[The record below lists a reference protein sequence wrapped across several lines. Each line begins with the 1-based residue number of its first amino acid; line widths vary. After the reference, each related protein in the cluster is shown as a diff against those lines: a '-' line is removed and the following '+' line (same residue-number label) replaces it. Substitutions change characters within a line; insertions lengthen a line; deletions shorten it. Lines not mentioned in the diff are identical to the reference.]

1 MLQADVQYNHIGKNA
16 AFQHTKHFG
25 YNVYKKEA
33 TFWNEPQ
40 KLDKKR
46 IKRPQ
51 RSESCT
57 AQGSGRL
64 VLI

>member
-33 TFWNEPQ
+33 TFLQP
-40 KLDKKR
+40 LFF
-46 IKRPQ
+46 
-51 RSESCT
+51 
-57 AQGSGRL
+57 
-64 VLI
+64 

>member
-33 TFWNEPQ
+33 TFLQPLFFSSDILFFLWHISKDNIRWQ
-40 KLDKKR
+40 
-46 IKRPQ
+46 
-51 RSESCT
+51 
-57 AQGSGRL
+57 
-64 VLI
+64 VH